1 MPNYWWIGCGHLH
14 DVKNKKKIKN
24 RTFNLNYKTINY
36 NVFHNIYM
44 LLNSISCTDN
54 SWCFSLS
61 SYSFQMQSSMN
72 VNHPTSISVT
82 RKRNVPKHMYH
93 SSVFVG
99 MVTFGTELTGK
110 VKIDV
115 LYQTRETDSVHH
127 ISRQRQESWSRVY
140 LTKFRVLGT
149 VFTLAEHSFFT
160 LIEHFSLSRPADMQM
175 SASKCLPWRHVN
187 TL

>member
-1 MPNYWWIGCGHLH
+1 MNVNHPTSKSVARKRNVPKHLYH
-14 DVKNKKKIKN
+14 SIVLVWMV
-24 RTFNLNYKTINY
+24 TFGTELTGK
-36 NVFHNIYM
+36 
-44 LLNSISCTDN
+44 
-54 SWCFSLS
+54 
-61 SYSFQMQSSMN
+61 MQSSMN

-175 SASKCLPWRHVN
+175 SASKCLP
-187 TL
+187 